1 MLFYL
6 MNKTTI
12 RIMNDYIDFTKNK
25 PDGIYLWID
34 KQNIYQQYALIMGP
48 SNTPYFGGY
57 FFFNIKFPCDYPD
70 KPPEI
75 KMLTINNKIR
85 FNPNLYNCGKV
96 CLSILGTWSG
106 PNWKPIMNLRLV
118 LTSIRSLMGEY
129 PIQNEPGYENVKPE
143 HLSSIEYNLYL
154 IYYTYSIAII
164 DVLDDKYKDCS
175 NYFKDE
181 IKQEYEKNFNKIQE
195 DLLSYQQI
203 HERVPIQKHVY
214 FMEKEILD
222 FNLLV
227 KKFNKI
233 NEKLKKIN

>member
-1 MLFYL
+1 

-12 RIMNDYIDFTKNK
+12 RIMNDYIDFNKNK

-34 KQNIYQQYALIMGP
+34 KENIYQQYALIMGP

-57 FFFNIKFPCDYPD
+57 FFFDIKFPNNYPN

-75 KMLTINNKIR
+75 KMLTINNKVR
-85 FNPNLYNCGKV
+85 FNPNLYQCGKV
-96 CLSILGTWSG
+96 CLSILGTWAG
-106 PNWKPIMNLRLV
+106 PSWKPIMNIRLI
-118 LTSIRSLMGEY
+118 LTSIVSLMGEY
-129 PIQNEPGYENVKPE
+129 PIQNEPGFENVKPD
-143 HLSSIEYNLYL
+143 HISSIEYNLYL

-164 DVLDDKYKDCS
+164 DVLEDKYKKWS

-181 IKQEYEKNFNKIQE
+181 IKLEYDKNYNKLKD

-203 HERVPIQKHVY
+203 HGRVPVLKQIY

-222 FNLLV
+222 FNNLLDR
-227 KKFNKI
+227 FNKI
-233 NEKLKKIN
+233 KN